1 MASTKRPDPKRADRS
16 DGTVRR
22 TDPSRRGVKQVNA
35 GGQSGQGAG
44 RPGSKPGSAGG
55 QSAKARARQ
64 VGTTVQAP
72 RRRGSPAL
80 WGWAGGSVVVVAVL
94 VITLVA
100 ITNKPVNTSKV
111 SVVSPAVV
119 KLVTNVPPA
128 ILDQVGVDNNDVA
141 STPAENPVN
150 RITTKYPGAPGLAP
164 VDGKPVIFYFGALY
178 CPYCATE
185 RWAVIVAL
193 SRFGTFSGLQGAT
206 SSSTDV
212 YPSTA
217 TWSFHGSSYS
227 SQYIEFKPV
236 EFEDENQDPLDPLT
250 TAEQKVLTVWDPAE
264 SFPFLTIGQK
274 FVATLPGWMDP
285 QLLQKLSRLQIAQ
298 TLSQPTNLLGNAI
311 DANANYL
318 TAAICSVDG
327 QAPSD
332 VCTSPGVTAA
342 LTQMK
347 KLPAAQPISQ
357 S

>member
-1 MASTKRPDPKRADRS
+1 MASTKRPDPKRADGR

-22 TDPSRRGVKQVNA
+22 TDPSRRGVKQVNV

-44 RPGSKPGSAGG
+44 RAGGKPGAAGG
-55 QSAKARARQ
+55 QSAKARSRQ
-64 VGTTVQAP
+64 IGTTVRP
-72 RRRGSPAL
+72 PKRRGSPAL

-111 SVVSPAVV
+111 STVPTSIVNM
-119 KLVTNVPPA
+119 VTNVPPA
-128 ILDQVGVDNNDVA
+128 ILDQVGVDNNDVS

-150 RITTKYPGAPGLAP
+150 LIKKATSGNGLAP
-164 VDGKPVIFYFGALY
+164 VDGKPVVFYFGALY

-227 SQYIEFKPV
+227 SQYIVFKPV
-236 EFEDENQDPLDPLT
+236 EFENEDQGPLDPLT
-250 TAEQKVLTVWDPAE
+250 AAEQNVLKVWDPIE

-274 FVATLPGWMDP
+274 YVATLPGWMDP
-285 QLLQKLSRLQIAQ
+285 QLLQTLTRQQIAE
-298 TLSQPTNLLGNAI
+298 TLSEPTNLLGNAI

-318 TAAICSVDG
+318 TAAVCSVDG

-332 VCTSPGVTAA
+332 VCTSPGVKAA

-347 KLPAAQPISQ
+347 KLPAAQPISN